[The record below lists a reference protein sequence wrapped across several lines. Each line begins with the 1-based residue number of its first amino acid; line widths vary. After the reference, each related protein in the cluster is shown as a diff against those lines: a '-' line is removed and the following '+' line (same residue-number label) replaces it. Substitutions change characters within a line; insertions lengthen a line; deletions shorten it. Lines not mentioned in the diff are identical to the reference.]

1 MFLPIYLQQLIN
13 QLIFNIMKKLLLP
26 VFALLALA
34 SCNNEEIQDIQSN
47 EPVAIKLNA
56 GLVQTRAA
64 IESDADG
71 KLAAE
76 LIGVQFIRV
85 DGATVDWTTATPA
98 SFTGNIGTD
107 GKITEFEQYYPTN
120 GDDVNIVGYYPAATS
135 IAAGKLSME
144 IDGSN
149 DVIYAAPVSGNKT
162 AENPTLAMA
171 FNHKLTQFKFIV
183 KIDGT
188 SVTEDVTGVNVT
200 VNNVNTTFDMAI
212 ADGTTTN
219 FGAPVKNIKAVDNAI
234 TSETANA
241 GIMIQPGLSSLSITI
256 AANKYTE
263 NTIDI
268 ESQETDKKFH
278 EGKVYTI
285 TLVLSKKAVT
295 ASATVGQWID
305 GTNPNT
311 STVE

>member
-47 EPVAIKLNA
+47 ELVAIKLNA

-64 IESDADG
+64 IESDAAG
-71 KLAAE
+71 KLTAE

-85 DGATVDWTTATPA
+85 DGATTDWITATAA

-107 GKITEFEQYYPTN
+107 GKITEFEQYYPTDGSN
-120 GDDVNIVGYYPAATS
+120 ANIVGYYPAATS
-135 IAAGKLSME
+135 IAAGKLSMT

-149 DVIYAAPVSGNKT
+149 DVIYAAPVSGSKT
-162 AENPTLAMA
+162 VAMPAMA

-188 SVTEDVTGVNVT
+188 TVTEEVTNVNVSI
-200 VNNVNTTFDMAI
+200 NNANTTFDMAI
-212 ADGTTTN
+212 ADGAITN
-219 FGAPVKNIKAVDNAI
+219 FATPINTIKAMTNAT
-234 TSETANA
+234 TSATASE
-241 GIMIQPGLSSLSITI
+241 GIMLEPNLSSLSVKIT
-256 AANKYTE
+256 ADGYTE
-263 NTIDI
+263 KDI
-268 ESQETDKKFH
+268 AITPNASETKFE

-285 TLVLSKKAVT
+285 TLVLSKVKIE

-305 GTNPNT
+305 GTNPNDFP
-311 STVE
+311 VE

>member
-47 EPVAIKLNA
+47 EPVEIKLNA

-64 IESDADG
+64 IESDAAG
-71 KLAAE
+71 KLTAE
-76 LIGVQFIRV
+76 LTKVQFIRA
-85 DGATVDWTTATPA
+85 DGATVDWTTATAA
-98 SFTGNIGTD
+98 SFTGTIGTD
-107 GKITEFEQYYPTN
+107 GKITGFTEYYPTDGSN
-120 GDDVNIVGYYPAATS
+120 ANIVGYYPAATS
-135 IAAGKLSME
+135 IAAGKLSMT
-144 IDGSN
+144 INGSN
-149 DVIYAAPVSGNKT
+149 DVIYAAPVSGSKT
-162 AENPTLAMA
+162 VAMPAMA

-188 SVTEDVTGVNVT
+188 SVTEAVTNVNVSI
-200 VNNVNTTFDMAI
+200 NNANTTFDMAI
-212 ADGTTTN
+212 ADGAITKFDTPINT
-219 FGAPVKNIKAVDNAI
+219 IKAITNAS
-234 TSETANA
+234 TSETASE
-241 GIMIQPGLSSLSITI
+241 GIMLEPNLSSLSVKIT
-256 AANKYTE
+256 ADGYTE
-263 NTIDI
+263 KDI
-268 ESQETDKKFH
+268 AITPNASETKFE

-285 TLVLSKKAVT
+285 TLVLSKVKIE

>member
-47 EPVAIKLNA
+47 EPVEIKLNA

-64 IESDADG
+64 IESDAAG
-71 KLAAE
+71 KLTAE
-76 LIGVQFIRV
+76 LTKVQFIRA
-85 DGATVDWTTATPA
+85 DGATVDWTTATAA
-98 SFTGNIGTD
+98 SFTGTIGTD
-107 GKITEFEQYYPTN
+107 GKITGFTEYYPTDGSN
-120 GDDVNIVGYYPAATS
+120 ANIVGYYPAATS
-135 IAAGKLSME
+135 IAAGKLSMT

-149 DVIYAAPVSGNKT
+149 DVIYAAPVSGSKT
-162 AENPTLAMA
+162 VAMPAVA

-188 SVTEDVTGVNVT
+188 TVTEEVTNVNVSI
-200 VNNVNTTFDMAI
+200 NNANTTFDMAI
-212 ADGTTTN
+212 ADGAITN
-219 FGAPVKNIKAVDNAI
+219 FATPINTIKAMTNAT
-234 TSETANA
+234 TSATASE
-241 GIMIQPGLSSLSITI
+241 GIMLEPNLSSLSVKIT
-256 AANKYTE
+256 ADGYTE
-263 NTIDI
+263 KDI
-268 ESQETDKKFH
+268 AITPNASETKFE

-285 TLVLSKKAVT
+285 TLVLSKVKIE

-305 GTNPNT
+305 GTNPNDFP
-311 STVE
+311 VE